1 MDGETVLCHTQ
12 AIASM
17 LTVLISY
24 YSLEV
29 VQHPLRARMCGFGDK
44 VRFLEPVMPRGQAC
58 LLLPNSGSQAISA
71 SSSSQ
76 NDSEDGGPE
85 ASRCRV

>member
-1 MDGETVLCHTQ
+1 MDGEKVLGNTQ
-12 AIASM
+12 AIGSTV
-17 LTVLISY
+17 TVLFRY

-44 VRFLEPVMPRGQAC
+44 VRSVEPIMPTGTPSS
-58 LLLPNSGSQAISA
+58 LLLNTGPEALSS

-76 NDSEDGGPE
+76 NDCEDRGPE